1 MNIFT
6 TGGAL
11 PHENQKE
18 YAQAKYNSGI
28 VIAREIYRPFT
39 LCLRATRVRMVQ
51 KLHRWHYLSQLLV
64 DPDYPNT
71 YLKNSRLLN
80 NINAMS

>member
-6 TGGAL
+6 TSGAL

-39 LCLRATRVRMVQ
+39 PSLGAKRVRMVQ
-51 KLHRWHYLSQLLV
+51 ILHHRHYLLQLLV
-64 DPDYPNT
+64 EAG
-71 YLKNSRLLN
+71 NS
-80 NINAMS
+80 

>member
-1 MNIFT
+1 VNIFT
-6 TGGAL
+6 ISGAL

-39 LCLRATRVRMVQ
+39 PCLRAMRVRMVQ
-51 KLHRWHYLSQLLV
+51 ILHHRHYLSQLLV
-64 DPDYPNT
+64 EPG
-71 YLKNSRLLN
+71 NS
-80 NINAMS
+80 

>member
-6 TGGAL
+6 TSGAL

-39 LCLRATRVRMVQ
+39 PSFKGEARQNGANIAPLA
-51 KLHRWHYLSQLLV
+51 LSVAVIGQS
-64 DPDYPNT
+64 P
-71 YLKNSRLLN
+71 
-80 NINAMS
+80 